1 MKPNPKLLTL
11 VLLAVLGLTSLSERA
26 HAGMVLGLLVLL
38 ALCEAGQ
45 IHDAAQQASASGQAG
60 AWLRG
65 LGSLSLWPFYL
76 VAIVLAMGTLPL
88 SGMKGGWVARCATCA
103 GGASSGCGS
112 GCGSSAGKA
121 GGCGAGCGSR
131 PPAAG
136 KATEVALPRRPP
148 VPAAVPGQPPVLA
161 PKILP
166 STSGISRTGR
176 SLPAGAGMPPAPSPA
191 AASGPVG
198 PPSPPVPA
206 VKPSETGKAAA
217 APAAKTP

>member
-1 MKPNPKLLTL
+1 MKPNPKLLAL

-26 HAGMVLGLLVLL
+26 HAGTVLGLLVLL
-38 ALCEAGQ
+38 ALWEAGQ
-45 IHDAAQQASASGQAG
+45 SHDAAQQASATGQAG
-60 AWLRG
+60 AFLRG

-112 GCGSSAGKA
+112 GCGGSAGKA

-131 PPAAG
+131 PQAAG
-136 KATEVALPRRPP
+136 KASEVAAQRRPAAP
-148 VPAAVPGQPPVLA
+148 VAGQGQPPVLA

-176 SLPAGAGMPPAPSPA
+176 SLPAVTGLPPAPSPA
-191 AASGPVG
+191 AAAGSAGSPTPSASAIK
-198 PPSPPVPA
+198 PPEP
-206 VKPSETGKAAA
+206 GKAAA
-217 APAAKTP
+217 APAVKTP